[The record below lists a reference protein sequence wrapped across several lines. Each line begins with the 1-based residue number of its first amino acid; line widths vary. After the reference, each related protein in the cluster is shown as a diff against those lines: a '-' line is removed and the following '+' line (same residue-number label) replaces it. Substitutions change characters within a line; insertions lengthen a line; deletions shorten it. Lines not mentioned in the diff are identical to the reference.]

1 MMSAWSLPCQDLVS
15 TLEGFRIYDRLSR
28 RERRGSTPLTLE
40 EKDTMAKMHPLYLK
54 QYNEKYL
61 QEKLQKSKQ
70 KDIDDEADW
79 RSKLLPKRSDYS
91 LG

>member
-1 MMSAWSLPCQDLVS
+1 MSAWSLPCQDLVS

-40 EKDTMAKMHPLYLK
+40 ENDTIAKMHPLYLK